1 MKKLLLFVI
10 LILIIAIGF
19 YLATKDQNTDVPG
32 SAENQDE
39 KDEILATDP
48 LNAIYYFEG
57 EEFQFINGVSE
68 KEIEP
73 GSAAKIYTE
82 VFGEPVTGDL
92 DFDGDD
98 DTVLIFTHNP
108 GGSGTFFYLGAAIK
122 KEKGYKGLGAIFIGD
137 RISPEGTQIENG
149 LVIHNYADRGLDE
162 PMSASPSIGMSKY
175 LILEDEELKDITAEN
190 SLARPFPG
198 LLTIGHEVRT
208 FQICESK
215 EVSWIKGE
223 SKAIT
228 EIIEKVNQL
237 MEGKEPYTPAFAILT
252 GRIMPKETDGF
263 GADYVNSFLAEKI
276 NRLESSQSCK

>member
-57 EEFQFINGVSE
+57 EEFQFTNGVSE

-82 VFGEPVTGDL
+82 VFGEPITGDL
-92 DFDGDD
+92 DFDGDED
-98 DTVLIFTHNP
+98 AVLIFIHNP

-122 KEKGYKGLGAIFIGD
+122 KEAGYKGLGAIFIGD

-162 PMSASPSIGMSKY
+162 PMSAPPSIGMSKY
-175 LILEDEELKDITAEN
+175 LVVENEELKDITVEN
-190 SLARPFPG
+190 GLSRPFAGQIIIAP
-198 LLTIGHEVRT
+198 EVKT
-208 FQICESK
+208 FQICESN
-215 EVSWIKGE
+215 EVSWIDG
-223 SKAIT
+223 SSPAIQ
-228 EIIEKVNQL
+228 EIISNVGDLQAENNSNAPV
-237 MEGKEPYTPAFAILT
+237 FAILT
-252 GRIMPKETDGF
+252 GRIKEPVTDGF
-263 GADYVNSFLAEKI
+263 GADYENSFLAEKI